1 MQHRYV
7 LQVHGV
13 NFAHKASNGDVP
25 IRSSYRAQT
34 RDSRDTRT
42 GRRVEGVIATLPP
55 LESFCPGNQLGSG
68 AAGRAAAGRILGH
81 RIPRLRPSQYQVVL
95 CLPCAL
101 RESLEVAVGNLKTA
115 LERGRGR
122 KEWE

>member
-1 MQHRYV
+1 MGSIKSSIKTCSTRYV

-25 IRSSYRAQT
+25 IRSSYRAQM

-68 AAGRAAAGRILGH
+68 AAGRAAAG
-81 RIPRLRPSQYQVVL
+81 
-95 CLPCAL
+95 
-101 RESLEVAVGNLKTA
+101 
-115 LERGRGR
+115 
-122 KEWE
+122 